1 MPKHK
6 DLDTYGHEYY
16 LNDLVKIL
24 QSHIDFFKFRLKN
37 EEQIKVTIN
46 NNYNSKLLMISIT
59 FLNYTHTFIEMV

>member
-24 QSHIDFFKFRLKN
+24 QSQIDFFKFRLKN

>member
-6 DLDTYGHEYY
+6 DIDTYGHEYY

-24 QSHIDFFKFRLKN
+24 QSQIDFFKFRLKN

-46 NNYNSKLLMISIT
+46 NNYNSKLRMISIT
-59 FLNYTHTFIEMV
+59 FPNFTHTFIEMV